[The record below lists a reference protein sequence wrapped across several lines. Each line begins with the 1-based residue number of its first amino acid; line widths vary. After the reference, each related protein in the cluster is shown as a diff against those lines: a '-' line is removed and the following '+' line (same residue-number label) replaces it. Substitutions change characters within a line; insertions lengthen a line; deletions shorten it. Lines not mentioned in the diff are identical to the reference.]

1 MRILGY
7 DTSVI
12 ETLILANV
20 LMFIITLINPDVIIN
35 NLGLQPSLAL
45 ERPWTLVTPMFLHGG
60 LWHLFANMF
69 TLFFFGNYL
78 QGLIGGRG
86 LLKLYFVG
94 GILGNI
100 LVVFWADPNSIAV
113 GASGAIFALGGT
125 LTVLRPNLKVFII
138 PLPVPIPLWI
148 AVIGGFLV
156 LSLMPFISWQA
167 HLGGLIAGL
176 VFGYYYKNKKNGVGR
191 ESAYGFYDYGCR

>member
-12 ETLILANV
+12 ETLIIANAV
-20 LMFIITLINPDVIIN
+20 MFIITLINPDLIIN

-45 ERPWTLVTPMFLHGG
+45 ERPWTLITSMFLHGG
-60 LWHLFANMF
+60 LWHIFANMF

-78 QGLIGGRG
+78 QGLIGGRD

-100 LVVFWADPNSIAV
+100 LVVLLAAPDSIAV

-125 LTVLRPNLKVFII
+125 LSVLRPNLKVFII
-138 PLPVPIPLWI
+138 PFPVPIPLWI

-176 VFGYYYKNKKNGVGR
+176 VFGYYYKKNGVGR
-191 ESAYGFYDYGCR
+191 ESAYRFYDHGYRY

>member
-1 MRILGY
+1 
-7 DTSVI
+7 
-12 ETLILANV
+12 
-20 LMFIITLINPDVIIN
+20 
-35 NLGLQPSLAL
+35 
-45 ERPWTLVTPMFLHGG
+45 
-60 LWHLFANMF
+60 MF

-78 QGLIGGRG
+78 QGLIGSRD

-94 GILGNI
+94 GIFGNI
-100 LVVFWADPNSIAV
+100 LVISLATSDSIAV

-125 LTVLRPNLKVFII
+125 LSVLRPNLKVFII
-138 PLPVPIPLWI
+138 PFPVPIPLWI

-176 VFGYYYKNKKNGVGR
+176 ISGYYFKKKGVGR
-191 ESAYGFYDYGCR
+191 ESVYRFYDYRY